1 MRQFN
6 DSNIINPRGLLN
18 KNKLNCKTCIIY
30 SYDNEGKNKK
40 KIKSFFN
47 SLFSKRFGISI
58 LGIIYNGF
66 SSNKYLL
73 SNIQGNNK
81 YSRILIE
88 TELLSSNENV
98 LITPNKF
105 FSNINIAPK
114 RPGDKLSVED
124 AFGTV
129 NRNLTDGHNKL
140 QKNINKYG
148 LWNNHTSLTFGYA
161 CSLLDS
167 NNTDKEINKN
177 IDQLITDHI
186 NNKPKMYSLWWDV
199 MKNEKKKYNLTTK
212 YLYKHHQNLIEKYKN
227 INQYI
232 AEMQWKEC
240 RKYIILARIKYEK
253 YINNIFC
260 KWINKPTTKSSTFKK
275 IVNKNRTLWKMLTNY
290 IIQTYS
296 ESMTYSYEHITCK
309 KKQNPLKIYK
319 KKKIEQNKQISEMPT
334 DFEEIQFIIK
344 SEERISA
351 LEESLYK
358 PLPPLNE
365 KQKQTDDIEK
375 HNIVTEQ
382 PERETQQEMVDTEQT
397 NEHTLQT
404 IVESIQPIL
413 QFQQPVEETEQE
425 MVDTEQ
431 TNEHTLQS
439 IVESIQ
445 PILQFEQP
453 VEETLQSNVKLIEPN
468 IQSVHLVLEAE
479 DPITETDQSIIQTV
493 QLVVD
498 SEQPTL
504 ETAQEVLEATRE
516 AIRTIQN
523 AVKVITEV
531 LRETQNLVKEL
542 QPISEQIYNGYI
554 DIEPHITIKQATNII
569 HSSITRTQELVQ
581 EVQEII
587 NKNNEE
593 TDENDDIF
601 EDALDELPEDS
612 VF

>member
-58 LGIIYNGF
+58 LGIIYVISMNGF

-296 ESMTYSYEHITCK
+296 ESMTYSYEHISK
-309 KKQNPLKIYK
+309 EIHNKKQHHPTHINKENYK
-319 KKKIEQNKQISEMPT
+319 NFIST
-334 DFEEIQFIIK
+334 TLRNNFEEIQFIIK

-453 VEETLQSNVKLIEPN
+453 VEETLQSNK
-468 IQSVHLVLEAE
+468 AE
-479 DPITETDQSIIQTV
+479 DPITETDQSIIQTGTISC
-493 QLVVD
+493 LI

-504 ETAQEVLEATRE
+504 ETAQE
-516 AIRTIQN
+516 
-523 AVKVITEV
+523 KHK
-531 LRETQNLVKEL
+531 NLVKEL
-542 QPISEQIYNGYI
+542 QPISGQIYNGYI
-554 DIEPHITIKQATNII
+554 DIGTAY
-569 HSSITRTQELVQ
+569 
-581 EVQEII
+581 
-587 NKNNEE
+587 NN
-593 TDENDDIF
+593 
-601 EDALDELPEDS
+601 
-612 VF
+612 

>member
-1 MRQFN
+1 M
-6 DSNIINPRGLLN
+6 
-18 KNKLNCKTCIIY
+18 
-30 SYDNEGKNKK
+30 
-40 KIKSFFN
+40 
-47 SLFSKRFGISI
+47 
-58 LGIIYNGF
+58 
-66 SSNKYLL
+66 
-73 SNIQGNNK
+73 
-81 YSRILIE
+81 
-88 TELLSSNENV
+88 

-148 LWNNHTSLTFGYA
+148 LWNNHTSLIFGYA

-296 ESMTYSYEHITCK
+296 ESMTYSYEHISK
-309 KKQNPLKIYK
+309 EIHNKKQHHPTHINKENYK
-319 KKKIEQNKQISEMPT
+319 NFISTTLRNSQTHNLTLLYNYEQFFQDIPYIDLEALDSMQEETEPIEDIQKKKIEQNKQISEMPT